1 MNYNYL
7 NYPALIENRKSVRA
21 FRDKAIPTVAVEEI
35 REFYA
40 KKCHRLLP
48 ELETELVVMGTR
60 ARDLLEGAAGYE
72 EFLVGAPQY
81 LVLLTAPHPRAAEN
95 AGFMME
101 DMVLKLTDMGY
112 GTCWLTFAD
121 AAQVTKDLQL
131 NTKLEV
137 AAIVAFGYG
146 ERTVK
151 KLRLNIK
158 NMSHV
163 DVEAERY
170 YYSHKKDINELV
182 YLDKLGNTE
191 GVAEHI
197 GFYDD
202 MLWQAFYAVAQA
214 PSYLNR
220 QPYAFVIRDH
230 EIVLLRLPDEYTD
243 DHSAGLNL
251 GIAMSHFS
259 ALAGSYVGDVVWDL
273 TPKAKMDLPAGVSI
287 AAVYHL

>member
-35 REFYA
+35 REFYN
-40 KKCHRLLP
+40 KKCHRLVP
-48 ELETELVVMGTR
+48 DIETELVVMGTH

-81 LVLLTAPHPRAAEN
+81 LVLLSQNHPHAAEN
-95 AGFMME
+95 AGYMME
-101 DMVLKLTDMGY
+101 DLVLKLTDMGY
-112 GTCWLTFAD
+112 GTCWITFSD
-121 AAQVTKDLQL
+121 AAEVTKALQL
-131 NTKLEV
+131 DTKMQV

-146 ERTVK
+146 QRTAK

-158 NMSHV
+158 SMSHV
-163 DVEAERY
+163 DVEAQRY

-182 YLDKLGNTE
+182 YLNALGNTE
-191 GVAEHI
+191 GVEDLL

-202 MLWQAFYAVAQA
+202 LLWQSFYAVAQT

-220 QPYAFVIRDH
+220 QPYAFVIKDKNLWL
-230 EIVLLRLPDEYTD
+230 VKLADAYTD
-243 DHSAGLNL
+243 EISAGLNL
-251 GIAMSHFS
+251 GIAMLHFETVAS
-259 ALAGSYVGDVVWDL
+259 QWVGSVNWDL
-273 TPKAKMDLPAGVSI
+273 QPAPELELPKGASL
-287 AAVYHL
+287 AAVWRM

>member
-1 MNYNYL
+1 MNYTYL

-21 FRDKAIPTVAVEEI
+21 FRDKAVPTVAVEEI
-35 REFYA
+35 QEFYA
-40 KKCHRLLP
+40 KKCHRLVP
-48 ELETELVVMGTR
+48 DIETELVVMGTR
-60 ARDLLEGAAGYE
+60 AQKALEGTAGYE

-81 LVLLTAPHPRAAEN
+81 LVLLSETRPHAAEN
-95 AGFMME
+95 AGYMME
-101 DMVLKLTDMGY
+101 DLVLKLTDMGY
-112 GTCWLTFAD
+112 GTCWITFSD
-121 AAQVTKDLQL
+121 AAEVTKALQL
-131 NTKLEV
+131 ESKLQV

-146 ERTVK
+146 ERTAR

-158 NMSHV
+158 SMSHV

-182 YLDKLGNTE
+182 YLNELGNTE
-191 GVAEHI
+191 GVEEHI

-230 EIVLLRLPDEYTD
+230 EIVLLRLADAYTD
-243 DHSAGLNL
+243 DHSAALNL

-259 ALAGSYVGDVVWDL
+259 ALAGSYVGNVVWNL
-273 TPKAKMDLPAGVSI
+273 TPDTKMDLPAGASI
-287 AAVYHL
+287 VAAFAV